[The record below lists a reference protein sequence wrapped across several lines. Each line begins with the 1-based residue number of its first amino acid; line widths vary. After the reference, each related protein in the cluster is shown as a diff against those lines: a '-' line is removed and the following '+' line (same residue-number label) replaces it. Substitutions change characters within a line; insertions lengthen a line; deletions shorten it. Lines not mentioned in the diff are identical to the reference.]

1 MKKKK
6 KNSGATRVRVH
17 RAKRKSKT
25 EDSSYPKG
33 LEILLKETTVQT
45 PRTSTIP
52 KLRLKIMTFANLNEF
67 WNSKTR
73 FLDTTKRSMSFLEAG
88 VPRSWQTNCQTD
100 DWDNKEE
107 MHEATVWQSHFSW
120 Q

>member
-1 MKKKK
+1 MRTLWS
-6 KNSGATRVRVH
+6 NSRERMEDYE
-17 RAKRKSKT
+17 KRQD
-25 EDSSYPKG
+25 EDSSCPKG

-67 WNSKTR
+67 WNSKMR

-88 VPRSWQTNCQTD
+88 VPRSWQTNWQTD
-100 DWDNKEE
+100 DWDDEEE
-107 MHEATVWQSHFSW
+107 MHKATVCKGIHDEEN
-120 Q
+120 